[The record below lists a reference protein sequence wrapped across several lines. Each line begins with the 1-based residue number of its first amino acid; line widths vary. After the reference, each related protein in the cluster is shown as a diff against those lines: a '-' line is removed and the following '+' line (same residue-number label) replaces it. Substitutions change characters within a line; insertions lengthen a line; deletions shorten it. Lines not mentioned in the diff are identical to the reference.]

1 MCALPI
7 SFPALT
13 TNFVGTYMNPRG
25 NPSTFWTV
33 EADYLRIRSAQLSY
47 RFPVPLVKKAGLENL
62 TLFASGYD
70 LFTWSKVLKK
80 YQRSAE
86 RRVGKECVSK
96 CRFRWWP
103 YH

>member
-33 EADYLRIRSAQLSY
+33 EGDYLRIRSAQLSY
-47 RFPVPLVKKAGLENL
+47 RFPVPLVKKAGLENF
-62 TLFASGYD
+62 TLFAR
-70 LFTWSKVLKK
+70 LE
-80 YQRSAE
+80 E
-86 RRVGKECVSK
+86 RRVGKECVST
-96 CRFRWWP
+96 CRSRWSP
-103 YH
+103 YHSTETEPAYKATCE